1 MIDLRENLERSLKM
15 FQEKIMK
22 NKIYRFVI
30 FQLLLF
36 GLFKICHAYV
46 GIGISDVGTL
56 GSSTGIEI
64 DNITPDG
71 YRLYQNYPNPF
82 NPVTTITFS
91 IEQTGIVSLKI
102 YNTIGN
108 EVAELL
114 YKKLKPG
121 HYSYK
126 WNARGL
132 ASGTYFYRIKSG
144 DFVATKKM
152 VVLR

>member
-1 MIDLRENLERSLKM
+1 M

-91 IEQTGIVSLKI
+91 IEQTGIVSLI
-102 YNTIGN
+102 SIIFLFSRFHHLQ
-108 EVAELL
+108 E
-114 YKKLKPG
+114 
-121 HYSYK
+121 
-126 WNARGL
+126 GL
-132 ASGTYFYRIKSG
+132 HAGA
-144 DFVATKKM
+144 D
-152 VVLR
+152 LP